1 VKSTFWEGRAD
12 VTAALYR
19 IDRRDVATT
28 NRDTVTGAFSTQ
40 SIGKIHTQGLELA
53 ASVAP
58 AKALRIEANFAYTEA
73 EFDVFIENTG
83 IAAIGDAG
91 RISRAGNRPVDVPR
105 VITGLWATYDFGG
118 GWFVSGGP
126 RYVSERMANNNN
138 SIVTDAYTEVE
149 ASLGYRRGAWSYT
162 LRGRNLLDQ
171 TYADT
176 AIYGGVL
183 QRLAD
188 PRSFE
193 LSARARF

>member
-1 VKSTFWEGRAD
+1 MKSTFWEGRAD
-12 VTAALYR
+12 FTAALYR

-28 NRDTVTGAFSTQ
+28 TRDSVTGAFSTQ

-58 AKALRIEANFAYTEA
+58 TKALRIEANFAYTEA
-73 EFDVFIENTG
+73 EFDVFVENTG
-83 IAAIGDAG
+83 LATIGDAG
-91 RISRAGNRPVDVPR
+91 RISRAGKRPVDIPR
-105 VITGLWATYDFGG
+105 VITGLWVSYELGG
-118 GWFVSGGP
+118 NWFVSGGP

-138 SIVTDAYTEVE
+138 SIFIEPYTEVE
-149 ASLGYRRGAWSYT
+149 AALGYRHGAWSYT

-171 TYADT
+171 TYTDT

-183 QRLAD
+183 QRLSD

>member
-1 VKSTFWEGRAD
+1 
-12 VTAALYR
+12 
-19 IDRRDVATT
+19 
-28 NRDTVTGAFSTQ
+28 
-40 SIGKIHTQGLELA
+40 
-53 ASVAP
+53 
-58 AKALRIEANFAYTEA
+58 
-73 EFDVFIENTG
+73 
-83 IAAIGDAG
+83 
-91 RISRAGNRPVDVPR
+91 
-105 VITGLWATYDFGG
+105 
-118 GWFVSGGP
+118 
-126 RYVSERMANNNN
+126 MANNNN